1 MAAAF
6 EESTVANI
14 HLTMSCGDYDRTRP
28 LIDGSVQPEGIDLT
42 VIPLPTPER
51 MFRMLQYD
59 EFDVCESSSAMF
71 LAARA
76 RGRRWT
82 AFPVFPHRRFRHSY
96 VFIRGDAGIRSP
108 SDLAGRRVGVAVY
121 MNSAALWIRGNL
133 QHDYRVPLESIT
145 WVTGADEEIEDW
157 QPPAGIRIERCPP
170 GERLQNL
177 LLRGDIDAQIF
188 PDVLESFRTGDSRV
202 QRLFPNYKEVEQDYF
217 RRTGIF
223 PIMHV
228 MVVRDEVLER
238 DPWVATA
245 LTKAFQRAKE
255 ACYAWIRDQRKS
267 SLAWYGALWEEERAL
282 LGPDPWPY
290 TFAENR
296 ATLETLLEYAHEQG
310 LIPERW
316 APETLFAPSTLRY
329 DPTADKTM
337 WADR

>member
-1 MAAAF
+1 
-6 EESTVANI
+6 
-14 HLTMSCGDYDRTRP
+14 
-28 LIDGSVQPEGIDLT
+28 
-42 VIPLPTPER
+42 
-51 MFRMLQYD
+51 
-59 EFDVCESSSAMF
+59 MF

-76 RGRRWT
+76 QGRRWT
-82 AFPVFPHRRFRHSY
+82 GIPVFPHRRFRHSY
-96 VFIRGDAGIRSP
+96 VFIRSGAGIREP
-108 SDLAGRRVGVAVY
+108 RDLAGRRVGVAVY
-121 MNSAALWIRGNL
+121 MNSAALWVRGTL
-133 QHDYRVPLESIT
+133 QHEYGVPLESIT

-177 LLRGDIDAQIF
+177 LLRGEIDAQIF
-188 PDVLESFRTGDSRV
+188 PDVLEAFRQGSGQV
-202 QRLFPNYKEVEQDYF
+202 GRLWPNYKEVEQDYF

-245 LTKAFQRAKE
+245 VTKAFQRAKE
-255 ACYAWIRDQRKS
+255 ACYAYIRDQRKS

-296 ATLETLLEYAHEQG
+296 ATLETLLQYAHEQG
-310 LIPERW
+310 LIPEPW
-316 APETLFAPSTLRY
+316 APESLFAPSTLRY